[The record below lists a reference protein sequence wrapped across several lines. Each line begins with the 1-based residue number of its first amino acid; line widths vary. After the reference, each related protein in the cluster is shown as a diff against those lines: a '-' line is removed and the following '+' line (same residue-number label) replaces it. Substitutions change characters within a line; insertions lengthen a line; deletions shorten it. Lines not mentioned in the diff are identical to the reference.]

1 MAKTDLADL
10 RVLLVGGRTG
20 YVQVLRTA
28 FSLLGMRRISGVQDG
43 ARAVE
48 MLRSQSFHAVFCDAD
63 IGKVGKLSFAAAARQ
78 TPGIL
83 NPMTPL
89 FLVCSLARRR
99 HVEQA
104 RDAGVTDVLTHP
116 VSAATIAR
124 KLEAAIASPRPFI
137 AAPAFFGP
145 DRRTAQRS
153 SGWHG
158 EDRRK
163 RTARKARLAKPD
175 AADPTYV

>member
-1 MAKTDLADL
+1 MAKTDLANL

-20 YVQVLRTA
+20 HVQVMRTA
-28 FSLLGMRRISGVQDG
+28 FGLLGMRRISAVTDV
-43 ARAVE
+43 ARALDT
-48 MLRSQSFHAVFCDAD
+48 LRAQSFHAIFCDAAV
-63 IGKVGKLSFAAAARQ
+63 GKVGKLSFAAAVRQ

-89 FLVCSLARRR
+89 FLVCSMARRR
-99 HVEQA
+99 HVEEA

-137 AAPAFFGP
+137 AAATFIGP
-145 DRRTAQRS
+145 DRRTVQQS
-153 SGWHG
+153 HGWHG
-158 EDRRK
+158 EERRK
-163 RTARKARLAKPD
+163 RVPKKVRIAPPAD
-175 AADPTYV
+175 ATYV